1 MTEKLPTI
9 KVFHKVY
16 KIEMVIN
23 ETDFNKEV
31 HELPKEKTK
40 LSEKEDGKNK
50 KEEDEEAKK
59 LASILGKK

>member
-1 MTEKLPTI
+1 
-9 KVFHKVY
+9 
-16 KIEMVIN
+16 MVIN